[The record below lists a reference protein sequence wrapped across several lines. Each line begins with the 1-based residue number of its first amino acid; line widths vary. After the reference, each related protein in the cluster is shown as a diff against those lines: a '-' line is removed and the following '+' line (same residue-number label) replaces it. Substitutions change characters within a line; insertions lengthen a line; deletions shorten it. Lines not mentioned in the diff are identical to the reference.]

1 MKIKRDRRFLKKVI
15 RYTDQNRFDII
26 GKNYIFAGQVI
37 SNQLQIKYL
46 FPSIQNILEKN
57 NDKPEIITNAIQF
70 YYSPTNFNIC
80 QVPYKNHAIPDYQL
94 YNDTESSNF
103 YGNPGI
109 METRS
114 FNVAQSDYIL
124 TELGNV
130 SSQSRTTS
138 FHDKFE
144 LCKEINKEA
153 LHINNIESQLNK
165 NANNNCIT
173 KSATIT
179 DAAEH
184 ARETLILEKDCEEI
198 LQ

>member
-1 MKIKRDRRFLKKVI
+1 MV
-15 RYTDQNRFDII
+15 
-26 GKNYIFAGQVI
+26 
-37 SNQLQIKYL
+37 
-46 FPSIQNILEKN
+46 ILELWKLEVLI
-57 NDKPEIITNAIQF
+57 D
-70 YYSPTNFNIC
+70 
-80 QVPYKNHAIPDYQL
+80 
-94 YNDTESSNF
+94 
-103 YGNPGI
+103 
-109 METRS
+109 
-114 FNVAQSDYIL
+114 QSDYIL

-179 DAAEH
+179 DAAEQCK
-184 ARETLILEKDCEEI
+184 RNFDTTGKRLRRDTSVSSTESTKYDMSSNNDTLSMDSTNKS
-198 LQ
+198 QSYK